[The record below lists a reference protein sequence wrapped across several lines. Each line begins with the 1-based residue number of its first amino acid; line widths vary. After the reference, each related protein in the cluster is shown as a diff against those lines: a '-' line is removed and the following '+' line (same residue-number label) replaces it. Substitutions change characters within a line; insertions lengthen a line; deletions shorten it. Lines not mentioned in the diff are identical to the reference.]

1 MTVAVRS
8 SAHREGTNPVAGI
21 DNLLINCAGASVGER
36 LLVVVEPNETE
47 YYRDDLGARVAER
60 ARTLGLRVQVL
71 AEPVASGPEHFPT
84 SVLAAV
90 EKADHSIFLSRL
102 GSQARFL
109 DLPGKGNKIA
119 TYTLDAE
126 SLGSPFGTLP
136 YAFVEALHDMVV
148 ARIAAARSYAIRC
161 ANGTDLRMTIDDV
174 AIADTPV
181 LSPFKIK
188 NFPVMIFPPVSSA
201 RMSGRLALTLA
212 LLPTSIHYYDDPVLQ
227 LASPLILDIEDGRI
241 TRFCGDPEQARRAEA
256 HFDRVGVLVGGDS
269 RSVNSWHTGI
279 NPATF
284 FVGRAVDDLT
294 RWGSVAFGSPRY
306 THFHMV
312 GSDPGDICGSLFD
325 ATIAFDG
332 EVLWDKGR
340 FVFLERPEIRALI
353 AEHGLPNSVFATLQP
368 IGI

>member
-1 MTVAVRS
+1 MTVATRS
-8 SAHREGTNPVAGI
+8 ILPRDGSSLITGI
-21 DNLLINCAGASVGER
+21 DNLLMNCAGVRAGER
-36 LLVVVEPNETE
+36 LLLIVEPNGND
-47 YYRDDLGARVAER
+47 YYRDDLGGRVAER
-60 ARTLGLRVQVL
+60 ARALGLRLEVI
-71 AEPVASGPEHFPT
+71 AEPVADGPEHFPKA
-84 SVLAAV
+84 VLAAL

-109 DLPGKGNKIA
+109 ELPGKGTKIA
-119 TYTLDAE
+119 TYTLDAQ

-136 YAFVEALHDMVV
+136 YAFVQALHDLVV

-161 ANGTDLRMTIDDV
+161 ANGTDLRMTIDEA
-174 AIADTPV
+174 AIADVPV

-188 NFPVMIFPPVSSA
+188 NFPVMIFPPVSST

-227 LASPLILDIEDGRI
+227 LASPLVLDIEDGRI
-241 TRFCGDPEQARRAEA
+241 TRFGGDPDQARRAKA
-256 HFDRVGVLVGGDS
+256 HFDRVGDLVGGDA

-284 FVGRAVDDLT
+284 FAGRAVDDLS

-325 ATIAFDG
+325 ATISFDD
-332 EVLWDKGR
+332 EVLWDNGH
-340 FVFLERPEIRALI
+340 FVFLDRPEIRALI
-353 AEHGLPNSVFATLQP
+353 AKHGLPDTVFARLQP
-368 IGI
+368 IGV